1 MFESKGDIILESMCY
16 YREHIMV
23 VFFQLLWYPTELL
36 TVTYN
41 TLSLSKGT
49 STTNGQKNLKKSGL
63 Q

>member
-36 TVTYN
+36 TVTDN

-49 STTNGQKNLKKSGL
+49 STTSGQKNLKKSGL